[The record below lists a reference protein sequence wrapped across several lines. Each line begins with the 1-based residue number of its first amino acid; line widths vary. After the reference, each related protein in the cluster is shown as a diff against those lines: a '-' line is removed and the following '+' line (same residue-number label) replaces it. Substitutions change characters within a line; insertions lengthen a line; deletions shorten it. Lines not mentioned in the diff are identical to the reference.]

1 MTYSTSTP
9 PVLVVQG
16 GVGNQFPAIWAYN
29 STDAASDVDADGY
42 ITNGKKLGMKL
53 GDIVMV
59 TDTNASPR
67 ITTTHM
73 VAAVNSDGSVDLSD
87 GVTIASTD
95 SD

>member
-1 MTYSTSTP
+1 MSYSTSSP
-9 PVLVVQG
+9 PKLVVCAI
-16 GVGNQFPAIWAYN
+16 GNNSPAIWTYE
-29 STDAASDVDADGY
+29 STDGASDVDADGY

-53 GDIVMV
+53 GDIVLV

-73 VAAVNSDGSVDLSD
+73 VASVSTTDSSVDLSD